1 MIRFAT
7 LGQLKD
13 ASDILRAE
21 YPKLRISHTTDSY
34 VGLSAIQR
42 EVLFMSDRM
51 PIRLLEVKNKR

>member
-7 LGQLKD
+7 LEQLKD

-21 YPKLRISHTTDSY
+21 YPKPRISHTTDSY